1 MGHSWRVSKGRS
13 DKEHAGGERL
23 NSLEQKNTYVGEQ
36 QKISSLVDGA
46 TQMAVNADHLDPLR
60 TKEPLKILDQKNE
73 IMIIVR

>member
-1 MGHSWRVSKGRS
+1 MLY
-13 DKEHAGGERL
+13 EGGERL
-23 NSLEQKNTYVGEQ
+23 NSLEQNTYGGEQ

-60 TKEPLKILDQKNE
+60 TTKPLKILEQKNE